1 VGGREHR
8 TTRQVDFEAA
18 RDVVEKARGLRRLG
32 YTVAVAV
39 GDVRGHRKERKKGEP
54 RCRSNRKL
62 HSMSSHRLKRCIE
75 DKAMEAGFPVFF
87 VNEAYTSRAC
97 SYCGSLSTLRH
108 KRRLKCFDCGV
119 DVHADINGARN
130 ILARCLGIPPGSLL
144 VHRGTR
150 GSARTPAWGFAPDP
164 VVQDGPAHSLAPT
177 ACDGGTFKHPRWDA
191 PIFR

>member
-1 VGGREHR
+1 VPAASVAWAGNAVLGYGLHGREMRGVRAKYHRIRKLIGRKKARHGVHVIDRVGGREHR

-18 RDVVEKARGLRRLG
+18 RDVVEKARGLRGLG

-75 DKAMEAGFPVFF
+75 DKAMEAGFPV
-87 VNEAYTSRAC
+87 
-97 SYCGSLSTLRH
+97 
-108 KRRLKCFDCGV
+108 
-119 DVHADINGARN
+119 
-130 ILARCLGIPPGSLL
+130 SLL

-164 VVQDGPAHSLAPT
+164 VVQDGPAHSSAPT
-177 ACDGGTFKHPRWDA
+177 ACDGGTFKRPRWDA